1 MFSCYAYE
9 KKNKKQN
16 IKESKNEEDKNIND
30 INEDMNNCNM
40 EQLKKMD
47 EEALKKLKLKLNMAY
62 NTLVYEN
69 TLNKEKLTVNKLVID
84 EYNKNLED
92 EDENKD
98 NILKNYM
105 NNISPILDSEI
116 TKMKNKNE
124 ELNKEY
130 LSLFDTLLSLN
141 DPYSRLTRLKDKIY
155 LLENSLQEQENKL
168 KYLNEK
174 SNFYSNASSNEYIVK
189 DIFLELFRP
198 KNHESN
204 LNLIEEKSS
213 ESSSS
218 SSSSSTGKAKEPF
231 NTLGNNPGDAKE
243 STKLKKHN
251 TIPKEVVEDSK
262 RMLGVIF
269 KNNYETVTKHY
280 QKVISS
286 AQNELQN
293 KNTNTKKLEILK
305 NEIKN
310 MKDNSRKIKMLDEEE
325 KVNNEKKVLEKK
337 EKEKKMEMKNN
348 KRQYYEKS
356 EEYEELKKKLD
367 ELNEEL
373 RREEEEYKLNEKRL
387 KENNESLKE
396 KIEEGNQIQIELEE
410 VLKERDSLL
419 ENISGNKND
428 DDNNINDEENEESKD
443 E

>member
-69 TLNKEKLTVNKLVID
+69 TLNKEKLAVNKLVID

-356 EEYEELKKKLD
+356 EEFEELKKKLD

-428 DDNNINDEENEESKD
+428 DDNNVNDEENEESKD